1 MPRDLFAGT
10 FDRKAGPRRSKWTIA
25 GSFLAH
31 IFLLVGLLVFPVL
44 SAFDNYVVQARS
56 VSFIVPPAPVMP
68 AMPAAPPKS
77 AAPAPSKVAAPIAP
91 PQNPV
96 TEEPTV
102 NAGPPAPPG
111 APPGVIGKSSIPG
124 TGRSVFTGLPD
135 PPPPAVVKPMPVGGN
150 IKAPTRLSYAD
161 PVYPQIA
168 IAAKIDGMVILEAT
182 IDETGV
188 VRDVKVLRS
197 IPMLD
202 QAAMDAVKRWRY
214 TPTRLNGVAVP
225 ILLTVTVTF
234 ALRAPLE

>member
-25 GSFLAH
+25 GSFFAH
-31 IFLLVGLLVFPVL
+31 TFLLVALLVFPIL

-56 VSFIVPPAPVMP
+56 VAFVVPPAPVMP
-68 AMPAAPPKS
+68 AMPVAPPKT
-77 AAPAPSKVAAPIAP
+77 AAPAPTDIKIAAPIAP

-96 TEEPTV
+96 TSEPTFV
-102 NAGPPAPPG
+102 AGPPAPPG
-111 APPGVIGKSSIPG
+111 SLPMGDGRSSIPG
-124 TGRSVFTGLPD
+124 ENRGVVNILEQRAPPELPRQ
-135 PPPPAVVKPMPVGGN
+135 PIRPGGK
-150 IKAPTRLSYAD
+150 ISAPTRLSYAN
-161 PVYPQIA
+161 PVYPNIA
-168 IAAKIDGMVILEAT
+168 IAAKIDGTVILEAT

-188 VRDVKVLRS
+188 VRDVTVLRS

-202 QAAMDAVKRWRY
+202 QAAIEAVKKWRY

-234 ALRAPLE
+234 SLR

>member
-10 FDRKAGPRRSKWTIA
+10 FERNAGPRRSKWTIA

-31 IFLLVGLLVFPVL
+31 TVLLAALLVFPVL

-56 VSFIVPPAPVMP
+56 VAFSVPPAPVMP

-77 AAPAPSKVAAPIAP
+77 AAQAPSEVKIAAPSAP

-96 TEEPTV
+96 TEERPFAV
-102 NAGPPAPPG
+102 GPPAPPG
-111 APPGVIGKSSIPG
+111 APPDVIGGGRIPG
-124 TGRSVFTGLPD
+124 TYTGSDVLKGVPE
-135 PPPPAVVKPMPVGGN
+135 PPPAVVKPMPVGGN
-150 IKAPTRLSYAD
+150 IKAPRRLSYAD
-161 PVYPQIA
+161 PVYPAIA
-168 IAAKIDGMVILEAT
+168 ISARIDGMVILEAT

-202 QAAMDAVKRWRY
+202 QAAMDAVKKWRY
-214 TPTRLNGVAVP
+214 TPTLLNGAAVP

-234 ALRAPLE
+234 SLR

>member
-31 IFLLVGLLVFPVL
+31 TVLLAALLVFPVL
-44 SAFDNYVVQARS
+44 SAFDNYVVQARN
-56 VSFIVPPAPVMP
+56 VAFIVPPAAVMP
-68 AMPAAPPKS
+68 AMPAAPPKT
-77 AAPAPSKVAAPIAP
+77 AAPAATEIKDAAPIAP
-91 PQNPV
+91 PQNEVKGDATPV
-96 TEEPTV
+96 IGT
-102 NAGPPAPPG
+102 PAPPG
-111 APPGVIGKSSIPG
+111 SLPLGDGTGGIPG
-124 TGRSVFTGLPD
+124 GSNAIVNISPTP

-161 PVYPQIA
+161 PVYPQFA

-202 QAAMDAVKRWRY
+202 QAAMDAVKKWRY

-234 ALRAPLE
+234 SLR

>member
-1 MPRDLFAGT
+1 MSRDLFAGT

-31 IFLLVGLLVFPVL
+31 TFLLVALLVFPVL
-44 SAFDNYVVQARS
+44 SAFDNYVVQART
-56 VSFIVPPAPVMP
+56 VAFIVPPAPVMP
-68 AMPAAPPKS
+68 AMPSAPPKT
-77 AAPAPSKVAAPIAP
+77 ATPAPSENTNKAPIAP

-96 TEEPTV
+96 TNEPTLV
-102 NAGPPAPPG
+102 SGPPAPPG
-111 APPGVIGKSSIPG
+111 APPGVIGNSGIPG
-124 TGRSVFTGLPD
+124 TDRGVFTAPPD
-135 PPPPAVVKPMPVGGN
+135 PPPPAVVKPVPVGGN
-150 IKAPTRLSYAD
+150 IKPPTRLSYAD

-214 TPTRLNGVAVP
+214 TPTRLNGAAVP

-234 ALRAPLE
+234 SLR